1 MRFLGQFTVNERCT
15 EFIYNRMTPE
25 TKKSL
30 SSSAQFGITLGSG
43 IIAGFAAAV
52 LSHVSS
58 LFVLKHIWNYLLN
71 ELPPACRYSSFS
83 NQQGTWTQGINDL

>member
-25 TKKSL
+25 TRKSL
-30 SSSAQFGITLGSG
+30 SSTAQFGITLGSG

-52 LSHVSS
+52 LSHVS
-58 LFVLKHIWNYLLN
+58 LFVLKHLWKALLN
-71 ELPPACRYSSFS
+71 ELSPACRYPPFS